1 MHRLMLATL
10 AVSTLSAGAAF
21 AQSTPAA
28 DPSAPGNPAI
38 AAKHKG
44 TAEIATAGANSFT
57 QGQAR
62 KRITKAGYTDVS
74 KLTKDA
80 NGLWQGAAM
89 KDGASVNVALDYKG
103 DVVVR

>member
-1 MHRLMLATL
+1 MRRLLIATL
-10 AVSTLSAGAAF
+10 AVSALSGAAF

-44 TAEIATAGANSFT
+44 TAEMATAGHNSFT
-57 QGQAR
+57 EGQAR
-62 KRITKAGYTDVS
+62 KRITKAGYTGVS

-80 NGLWQGAAM
+80 QGLWQGTAM
-89 KDGASVNVALDYKG
+89 KSGASVNVALDYKG